1 MILILFLTMLTG
13 TRAIFTP
20 LQPSAQQVKTL
31 YMSHGCEA
39 DAEITVCGNGTEWK
53 NDKDDLKRCLR
64 SMCTDQCGQ
73 PYAAEVSTRYQLAGQ
88 CGQGSSKD
96 IDICG
101 PGTNWMNGTEWEGGS
116 CEVHDECASSPCLNG
131 GRCSDLVNNFTCTC
145 AAGYTGTT
153 CAEDIT
159 CDASAAPTNGGAGDC
174 SSSLRSVSTCQPT
187 CNSGYTVSGTSSC
200 SAGTLIAATCSPI
213 LCLPSSPCLNL
224 GYGQCI
230 DQCIDLDTEHCV
242 QKSTCNCAAKIET
255 PSALFTDGQTCDN
268 YDPHSM
274 RLEPEN
280 KELIYTTTSGR
291 VVNNADGTHTIIM
304 NMVSTTTNAGWNVSL
319 NYAGGMDW
327 ETWESQDGWHT
338 YESNCGLGDHTTWLY
353 GIMSGG
359 SAYGTGNY
367 EGSWI
372 TLTHWPPNNAVGLQ
386 VGEGANNKNSN
397 FGFWGLF
404 AGSGEFPAGEPYIVS
419 NVHVYGDLDVR
430 DDGSCGTLVYGCTD
444 PTAVNNNS
452 LANTDDGSCIKVV
465 KGCTHSSAS
474 NYNPKANT
482 DDGNCSWD

>member
-1 MILILFLTMLTG
+1 
-13 TRAIFTP
+13 
-20 LQPSAQQVKTL
+20 
-31 YMSHGCEA
+31 
-39 DAEITVCGNGTEWK
+39 
-53 NDKDDLKRCLR
+53 
-64 SMCTDQCGQ
+64 
-73 PYAAEVSTRYQLAGQ
+73 
-88 CGQGSSKD
+88 
-96 IDICG
+96 
-101 PGTNWMNGTEWEGGS
+101 
-116 CEVHDECASSPCLNG
+116 
-131 GRCSDLVNNFTCTC
+131 
-145 AAGYTGTT
+145 
-153 CAEDIT
+153 
-159 CDASAAPTNGGAGDC
+159 
-174 SSSLRSVSTCQPT
+174 
-187 CNSGYTVSGTSSC
+187 
-200 SAGTLIAATCSPI
+200 
-213 LCLPSSPCLNL
+213 
-224 GYGQCI
+224 
-230 DQCIDLDTEHCV
+230 
-242 QKSTCNCAAKIET
+242 
-255 PSALFTDGQTCDN
+255 
-268 YDPHSM
+268 M

-280 KELIYTTTSGR
+280 KELVYTTTSGR

-338 YESNCGLGDHTTWLY
+338 YESDCGLGDHTTWLY
-353 GIMSGG
+353 SIMSGG

-444 PTAVNNNS
+444 PTAFNNNS
-452 LANTDDGSCIKVV
+452 LANTDDGSCIEVVEGCTHSDAFNNNPLANTDDGSCIEVVEGCTQPWGTTYNPLANTDDGSCIKVV